1 MRALELIDEY
11 NLYSHIF
18 TISPRTPGTDIA
30 TIKKK
35 SLVIEPI
42 SEPPHPA
49 SESLAAGK
57 LVTYLLQHRIA
68 QFLNIE
74 RNEIPWIMAGLAP
87 WRGLMHPNPPKK
99 EPKYCASLITKHELM
114 YGEQVR
120 DVVEDTFE
128 KGKMEIIKE
137 AAAKNEV
144 QPLSRE
150 DTGMSLKANT
160 HDSVVD

>member
-1 MRALELIDEY
+1 
-11 NLYSHIF
+11 
-18 TISPRTPGTDIA
+18 
-30 TIKKK
+30 
-35 SLVIEPI
+35 
-42 SEPPHPA
+42 
-49 SESLAAGK
+49 
-57 LVTYLLQHRIA
+57 
-68 QFLNIE
+68 
-74 RNEIPWIMAGLAP
+74 
-87 WRGLMHPNPPKK
+87 MHPNPPKK

-114 YGEQVR
+114 YGEHVR

-160 HDSVVD
+160 HDSVVDQKGGSTLADDYLYSVALRVDPVDTY